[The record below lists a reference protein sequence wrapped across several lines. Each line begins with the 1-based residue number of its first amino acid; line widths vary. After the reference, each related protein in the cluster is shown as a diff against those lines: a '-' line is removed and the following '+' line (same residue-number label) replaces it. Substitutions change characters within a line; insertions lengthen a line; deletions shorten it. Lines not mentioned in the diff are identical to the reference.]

1 MNVNS
6 KQPVPITINDWLDN
20 ATDQLVKAN
29 IPSARLDAELMLCH
43 MLGVDRPWLIAHGD
57 DSLTMSA
64 LSQKGGVRR
73 GGLKQYGEELV
84 LKRLKRQPLAY
95 LFGKKE
101 FYGREFA
108 VDKNVLIPRPE
119 TEVLIEL
126 AMKNSLSGRIL
137 DVGTGSG
144 AIGLTLWH
152 ELTDIDLTLSDI
164 SPKALEVAQKNAKK
178 LKVKPVDFV
187 ESDLLEAFSPPSNS
201 HLGVAT
207 FDVIVANLPYVDRSW
222 DRSPET
228 AHEPSLALFARDG
241 GLELIYQLLDQA
253 PQLLAPGGHL
263 LLESDP
269 EQQNHIIM
277 HCTDTFKQIHRL
289 GYGVLLR
296 KR

>member
-1 MNVNS
+1 MQNP
-6 KQPVPITINDWLDN
+6 QTIDDWLDG

-43 MLGVDRPWLIAHGD
+43 MLGVDRPWLIAHAD

-64 LSQKGGVRR
+64 LSQRGGERR

-101 FYGREFA
+101 FYGREFL
-108 VDKNVLIPRPE
+108 VTKDVLIPRPE
-119 TEVLIEL
+119 TEVLIDLAKKHEL
-126 AMKNSLSGRIL
+126 TGRLL

-144 AIGLTLWH
+144 VLGLTLWH
-152 ELTDIDLTLSDI
+152 ELADIDLTLSDI
-164 SPKALEVAQKNAKK
+164 SPKALEVAKKNTKK
-178 LKVKPVDFV
+178 LRVKPVRYV
-187 ESDLLEAFSPPSNS
+187 ESDLLEHWLTHEQPKP
-201 HLGVAT
+201 

-222 DRSPET
+222 ERSPET
-228 AHEPSLALFARDG
+228 EHEPGIALFARDG
-241 GLELIYQLLDQA
+241 GLELIKLLLNQA
-253 PQLLAPGGHL
+253 PQLLSPGGYL

-269 EQQNHIIM
+269 EQQNDIIM
-277 HCTDTFKQIHRL
+277 YASDTLEQVHRL
-289 GYGVLLR
+289 GYGLLLR

>member
-1 MNVNS
+1 MPTTV
-6 KQPVPITINDWLDN
+6 NDWLAH
-20 ATDQLVKAN
+20 ATQELTKAN

-73 GGLKQYGEELV
+73 GGLKQYGDELL

-101 FYGREFA
+101 FYGREFI

-119 TEVLIEL
+119 TEALVEL
-126 AMKNSLSGRIL
+126 AKKHALTGHLL

-144 AIGLTLWH
+144 ALGLTLWH
-152 ELTDIDLTLSDI
+152 ELNDVDLTLSDI
-164 SPKALEVAQKNAKK
+164 SPKALEVATKNAKK
-178 LKVKPVDFV
+178 LRVKPVGLI
-187 ESDLLEAFSPPSNS
+187 ESDLLEAFLPSSNS
-201 HLGVAT
+201 HIPAAN

-222 DRSPET
+222 ERSPET
-228 AHEPSLALFARDG
+228 DHEPGLALFARDG
-241 GLELIYQLLDQA
+241 GLELIKQLLDQA
-253 PQLLAPGGHL
+253 PSLIRPGGYL

-269 EQQNHIIM
+269 EQQNAIIM
-277 HCTDTFKQIHRL
+277 HTTDTFKQIHRL
-289 GYGVLLR
+289 GYGLLLR